1 MQPDYSTFMKKYNK
15 KICDMSCHL
24 TSELAK
30 AKELSWL
37 KLQLA
42 QAKELE
48 LGWLGLARRLS
59 QIPSLDRLGLKGI

>member
-1 MQPDYSTFMKKYNK
+1 
-15 KICDMSCHL
+15 MSCHL
-24 TSELAK
+24 TPELAK
-30 AKELSWL
+30 AKELRWL

-48 LGWLGLARRLS
+48 LGWLGFARRLS